1 MKPSVARPNVCVC
14 VELTGSTDIEPQVI
28 VVASCDKTLHY
39 PLSILPLWIDVGK
52 TASRVEHWWLEM
64 GFTLLIRQNIQS
76 DEEFAALTMIS
87 MVTSAI

>member
-1 MKPSVARPNVCVC
+1 MFC
-14 VELTGSTDIEPQVI
+14 VELTGSTDIEPQMI
-28 VVASCDKTLHY
+28 VVASCDKTLYY
-39 PLSILPLWIDVGK
+39 PLYIIPVWIDVGK

-64 GFTLLIRQNIQS
+64 GFTLLIIQS